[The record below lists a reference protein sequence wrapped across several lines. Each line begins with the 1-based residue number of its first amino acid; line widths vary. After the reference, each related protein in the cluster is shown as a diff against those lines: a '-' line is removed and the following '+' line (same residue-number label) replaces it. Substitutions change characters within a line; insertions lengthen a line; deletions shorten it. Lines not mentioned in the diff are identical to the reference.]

1 MHILPFAPDLIISL
15 YPLLSKYKEEKR
27 KRKPTGRKTCDLVS
41 DRYSSGHAENNTPFV
56 HHSFGGT
63 LPPREKAAD
72 TKHFA
77 APGLAK
83 SKYRRFS
90 RPAPTAMHKR
100 HSKDQVGLNCNVRSD
115 TVRALGER
123 DLPCQLI
130 NRENLDS
137 GDASREM
144 CYDKKAFRKICINS
158 LHRISEQSLCIYSF
172 YRFAAVSSRTMF

>member
-1 MHILPFAPDLIISL
+1 MLNTIR
-15 YPLLSKYKEEKR
+15 LLCITVSA
-27 KRKPTGRKTCDLVS
+27 GRSRSVK
-41 DRYSSGHAENNTPFV
+41 N
-56 HHSFGGT
+56 
-63 LPPREKAAD
+63 AAD

-90 RPAPTAMHKR
+90 RPASTAMHKR
-100 HSKDQVGLNCNVRSD
+100 RSKDQVALNCNVRSD

-144 CYDKKAFRKICINS
+144 CYDKKAFRKICTYS
-158 LHRISEQSLCIYSF
+158 LHRNSEQSLCIYSF
-172 YRFAAVSSRTMF
+172 IDSLQYLRAQCFDSGGGHESFRKS